1 MFNNDLMGEL
11 DNEDNLGVWLVPDD
25 VEDDEDYHLDF
36 EDDDGAMVGRYQRRP
51 RTRNNRERRGRS

>member
-36 EDDDGAMVGRYQRRP
+36 EEEDGAVVGRYQRRP

>member
-1 MFNNDLMGEL
+1 MGEL

-36 EDDDGAMVGRYQRRP
+36 EEEDGAVVGRYQRRP